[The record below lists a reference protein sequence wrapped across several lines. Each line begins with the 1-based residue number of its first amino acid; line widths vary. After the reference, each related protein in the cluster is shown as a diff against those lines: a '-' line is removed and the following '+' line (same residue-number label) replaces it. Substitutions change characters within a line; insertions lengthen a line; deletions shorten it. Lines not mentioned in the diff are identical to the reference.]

1 MLVNKIKNPIC
12 KGKWY
17 MLVYDNSNCLIK
29 VNSIYNLC
37 KYEKY
42 EDGRHLLEHL
52 ALLAGGEAA
61 GHPPQQN
68 PAENKSTKNSGHYL
82 YG

>member
-1 MLVNKIKNPIC
+1 MEGRIAK
-12 KGKWY
+12 Y
-17 MLVYDNSNCLIK
+17 SLI

-42 EDGRHLLEHL
+42 EDGRHLLEQL